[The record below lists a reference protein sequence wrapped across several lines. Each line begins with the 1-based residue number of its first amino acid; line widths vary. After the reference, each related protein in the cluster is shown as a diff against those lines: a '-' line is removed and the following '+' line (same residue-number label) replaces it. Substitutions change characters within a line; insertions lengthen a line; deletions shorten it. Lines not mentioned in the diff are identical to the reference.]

1 MNLLEAGRII
11 KPYGFKGCMKVFS
24 YLEANDVLQSL
35 DEVFIGKGTQVES
48 YRLKGIQIRGKF
60 FFLEIE
66 GIKDLEGVKSL
77 VGCDV
82 MIPAD
87 KLKDLAENEYYWR
100 DIIGLDVMTED
111 GHFLGKIETIFP
123 TGGNDVYV
131 CTGGEREILLPAI
144 ADVIQNIDLEQRRVV
159 VRLLE
164 GL

>member
-1 MNLLEAGRII
+1 MNFLEAGRII

-24 YLEANDVLQSL
+24 YLESIDVLQSL
-35 DEVFIGKGTQVES
+35 DEVFIGKGAQVES
-48 YRLKGIQIRGKF
+48 YRLKDIRIRGKF

-66 GIKDLEGVKSL
+66 GVKDLEGVKSL

-144 ADVIQNIDLEQRRVV
+144 ADVIQNVDLEQRRVV

>member
-1 MNLLEAGRII
+1 MNLVEAGRIV
-11 KPYGFKGCMKVFS
+11 KPCGLKGRMKVLS
-24 YLEANDVLQSL
+24 YLESNDILQSL
-35 DEVFIGKGTQVES
+35 DEIFIKKETQTELFRIKGVQFS
-48 YRLKGIQIRGKF
+48 SKIFI
-60 FFLEIE
+60 LELE
-66 GIKDLEGVKSL
+66 GIKDPESVKSL

-87 KLKDLAENEYYWR
+87 KLRELSEDEYYWR

-111 GHFLGKIETIFP
+111 GHFIGRIETIFP

-144 ADVIQNIDLEQRRVV
+144 ADVIRHIDLEQRRMV

>member
-11 KPYGFKGCMKVFS
+11 KPYGFKGCVKVFS

-66 GIKDLEGVKSL
+66 GIEDLEGVKSI

>member
-24 YLEANDVLQSL
+24 YLESNDVLQSL

-48 YRLKGIQIRGKF
+48 FRLKGILIRGKF

-123 TGGNDVYV
+123 TRGNDVYV